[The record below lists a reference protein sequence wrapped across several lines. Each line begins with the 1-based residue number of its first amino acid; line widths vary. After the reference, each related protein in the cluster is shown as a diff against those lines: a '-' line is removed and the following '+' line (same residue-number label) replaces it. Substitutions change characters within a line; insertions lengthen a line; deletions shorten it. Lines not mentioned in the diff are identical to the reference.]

1 MKNPNKNIKFIKL
14 NTTVIILCGGK
25 GLRLRPLTSNTPKP
39 LIKIDN
45 KTILEHIINQ
55 FLKFN
60 INNFILATGYKSNF
74 FSSFVKKKYKNLNI
88 KVINSAV
95 NKDII
100 FRLIRSLKF
109 ANENIIICYGDTLID
124 ININKLIKNYIK
136 NIKKLI
142 MTSYQLKPQFGI
154 LTINK
159 KLDVINFNE
168 KPNLNIWYNVG
179 YFIFNKKL
187 KSKLK
192 KFTTFKNFLKIMA
205 KFNYIK
211 SFKHYGKHITINTI
225 SELEEAKA
233 QINKF

>member
-1 MKNPNKNIKFIKL
+1 MKNINFIKL

-60 INNFILATGYKSNF
+60 LNNFILATGYKSNI
-74 FSSFVKKKYKNLNI
+74 FSLFVKKKYKNLNI
-88 KVINSAV
+88 KVVNSAV

-100 FRLIRSLKF
+100 FRLMQSLKF
-109 ANENIIICYGDTLID
+109 AKENIIVCYGDTLID

-136 NIKKLI
+136 NKKKLI
-142 MTSYQLKPQFGI
+142 MTSYQLKSQFGI

-159 KLDVINFNE
+159 NDDVINFNE

-179 YFIFNKKL
+179 YFVFNKKF
-187 KSKLK
+187 KSKLE
-192 KFTTFKNFLKIMA
+192 KFNTFKNFLKIMA
-205 KFNYIK
+205 VSNYIK
-211 SFKHYGKHITINTI
+211 SYKHYGKHITINTF
-225 SELEEAKA
+225 SELEDAKMK
-233 QINKF
+233 IKNF